1 MRIGN
6 EFSLKR
12 GLGHKLSSAVSF
24 RQLSLSLFPFLS
36 FFPSLSLQF
45 LASLS
50 FFRWLLPQVFPSSS
64 SSSHP
69 LFCYCIS
76 FPNCLEKRPM
86 NASFSFSQAPE
97 RALYGRIF
105 FLKGPT
111 PWFSESM
118 GFFPSPSSPFALCL
132 LSSSVLSPP
141 PCPHRVFGF
150 SLDPLTIGGGKSA
163 TEILLR
169 RNWVHLQQGFK
180 IALELTNTDRL
191 SEVS

>member
-1 MRIGN
+1 MGIGN

-24 RQLSLSLFPFLS
+24 RQLSLSLSVSFFFPPSPSNSSLLSLS
-36 FFPSLSLQF
+36 FGGCYRKFFPLHLLHRIPYFVIASLSLTVWK
-45 LASLS
+45 SVP
-50 FFRWLLPQVFPSSS
+50 W
-64 SSSHP
+64 
-69 LFCYCIS
+69 
-76 FPNCLEKRPM
+76 

-141 PCPHRVFGF
+141 PCPH
-150 SLDPLTIGGGKSA
+150 
-163 TEILLR
+163 
-169 RNWVHLQQGFK
+169 
-180 IALELTNTDRL
+180 
-191 SEVS
+191 